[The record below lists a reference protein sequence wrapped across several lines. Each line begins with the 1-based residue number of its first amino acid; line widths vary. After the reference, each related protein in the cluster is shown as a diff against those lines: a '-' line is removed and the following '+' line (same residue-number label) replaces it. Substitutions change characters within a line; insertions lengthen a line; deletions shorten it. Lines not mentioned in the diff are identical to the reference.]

1 MGLFS
6 GLLAGIKK
14 DVSQVVEKSLTP
26 VSGHGWISIIQEP
39 FSGAWQQNAELT
51 HEQTMVFHAVFTCIS
66 LVSQDIGKLGIELK
80 TEKNGILETVQ
91 DNRFSFL
98 QKPNK
103 FQTWQQF
110 AEYWVISKLRRG
122 NTYVLKIRDLFGRVI
137 GLYVLNPDL
146 VMPLIS
152 DEGEVFYQVNTDRLI
167 NLDSQIILPAS
178 EIIHDRFNCL
188 FHPLVGLSPI
198 VASGVAAGQGLAIQN
213 NSSSFFGN
221 MSRPSGILVA
231 PGPIDSGKATEIR
244 TAWNLNYSAGNYG
257 KTAILGD
264 GMKYEPMSV
273 SAADAQMLDQLKF
286 SGELVCSTFHVPP
299 FKVGL
304 GSIPV
309 GQKTGDLNE
318 IYYSDCLQ
326 SLIEAIENLLTQDL
340 GLKDIGLSVEFNID
354 SLIRMDSVSQ
364 MNYLAAATGG
374 GIMAANEARKKINLR
389 PVVGG
394 ESPMV
399 QQQNFS
405 LAALAKRDA
414 LADPFNAPT
423 AVKSVDGMD
432 MLIKR
437 INDLEARP
445 TLQYKGVFEEGE
457 SYQSGDMVTYQGS
470 VWHCE
475 KSHLGAFDHEAF
487 KLAVKKGR
495 DAK

>member
-6 GLLAGIKK
+6 GLFAGIQK
-14 DVSQVVEKSLTP
+14 DVAEVVEKSLMP
-26 VSGHGWISIIQEP
+26 VSGSGWLSLIHEP
-39 FSGAWQQNAELT
+39 FSGAWQQNAEIT
-51 HEQTMVFHAVFTCIS
+51 HEQTCVFHAVFSCIS
-66 LVSQDIGKLGIELK
+66 LISQDIGKLGIDLK
-80 TEKNGILETVQ
+80 KENQGIFEVVQ

-98 QKPNK
+98 QKPNN

-110 AEYWVISKLRRG
+110 AEYWIVSKLRRG
-122 NTYVLKIRDLFGRVI
+122 NTYVLKQRDVFGRYA
-137 GLYVLNPDL
+137 GLFILNPDL
-146 VMPLIS
+146 VTPLVS
-152 DEGEVFYQVNTDRLI
+152 DDGEVFYQVNTDRLANI
-167 NLDSQIILPAS
+167 DNQIILPAS

-188 FHPLVGLSPI
+188 YHPLVGLSPI
-198 VASGVAAGQGLAIQN
+198 VASGVAAGQGLNIQS
-213 NSSSFFGN
+213 NSSAFFGN

-231 PGPIDSGKATEIR
+231 PGPIDSAKATEIR
-244 TAWNLNYSAGNYG
+244 TAWNLNYSQGNYG

-299 FKVGL
+299 FKLGL
-304 GSIPV
+304 GTIPV

-326 SLIEAIENLLTQDL
+326 SLIEAIENLLTQEL
-340 GLKDIGLSVEFNID
+340 GLKDLGLSVEFNID

-364 MNYLAAATGG
+364 MTYLSAATGG

-423 AVKSVDGMD
+423 EAKSVEGIDI
-432 MLIKR
+432 LLKR
-437 INDLEARP
+437 IESLESRP
-445 TLQYKGVFEEGE
+445 TLQYKGVFEDSE

-475 KSHLGAFDHEAF
+475 KSHSGAFDHEAF